1 MNAHSDTL
9 RRALCV
15 LCVIEN
21 DSCFVCP
28 LDVCVTAHSMYSYYL
43 DIDKAK
49 QVKEIRDPD
58 LVWPLS
64 MCVLQ
69 DHFILVLD
77 HNGKCVHVVDS
88 DRDYEIVNKIP
99 NISASCASTLGSRIV
114 MTRERQVSVYEVGD
128 LTTSTPFTLIREY
141 DEWDKSVDFGCP
153 YFLDEDTILVV
164 NGAEFWIYTIST
176 PSCLNRPMNPVFVP
190 VSVSRIDLCDI
201 CVHPCY
207 PSLLLITN
215 FGANNVFVYS
225 IEQRQITTVIAAP
238 TIDDSSCVGLNG
250 IACVSSNQV
259 IAVCV
264 NTAQLLVMEWAETQV
279 SPTSIVFKDWHRGIR
294 ILEHRGKLLLSQ
306 TRDARVTVFE

>member
-77 HNGKCVHVVDS
+77 HQEKCVHVVDS

-99 NISASCASTLGSRIV
+99 NISASYASTLGTRIV
-114 MTRERQVSVYEVGD
+114 MTLDRHVSVYEVGD
-128 LTTSTPFTLIREY
+128 LTTSTPFTLLREY
-141 DEWDKSVDFGCP
+141 DEVDKYVDFGCP

-164 NGAEFWIYTIST
+164 NRAEFWIYTIST
-176 PSCLNRPMNPVFVP
+176 PSRRKVEMNSPVRVP
-190 VSVSRIDLCDI
+190 HIINLCDL

-215 FGANNVFVYS
+215 FLADNIVVYS
-225 IEQRQITTVIAAP
+225 TEQREVTTVIEVPSRVVKGSA
-238 TIDDSSCVGLNG
+238 GLNG
-250 IACVSSNQV
+250 IVCVSSNQV

-279 SPTSIVFKDWHRGIR
+279 SPTNIVYKDWHTGIR
-294 ILEHRGKLLLSQ
+294 ILEHRGKLLFSQ
-306 TRDARVTVFE
+306 MRDAKVTVFE